1 MWKILNTISFVN
13 NISWKN
19 LILKSIMT
27 KLNRLF
33 NTSSLENGAMK
44 LSLLINMELI
54 FFMKVKF
61 FRVPKNYPTVEAE
74 YSAQTLTTPFF
85 NSTMAGSQVATEMA
99 MDDWFITRQM
109 KSQFMSIK
117 DPLIVQSSMDMERG
131 TSMGLKTKN
140 KAM

>member
-1 MWKILNTISFVN
+1 
-13 NISWKN
+13 
-19 LILKSIMT
+19 
-27 KLNRLF
+27 
-33 NTSSLENGAMK
+33 MK

-99 MDDWFITRQM
+99 MDD
-109 KSQFMSIK
+109 
-117 DPLIVQSSMDMERG
+117 
-131 TSMGLKTKN
+131 
-140 KAM
+140 